1 MGWAARSNPN
11 SKWNKDRAGKMS
23 LPDAVQVASPITT
36 APKNFA
42 KAPTPAKQGEL
53 MVMELTLQNIWG
65 SLCRMLKSALRF
77 QSPAQTS

>member
-1 MGWAARSNPN
+1 MGYAEKLNPN
-11 SKWNKDRAGKMS
+11 SQWNKNRNKIVVNPVS
-23 LPDAVQVASPITT
+23 
-36 APKNFA
+36 
-42 KAPTPAKQGEL
+42 TPAKRDEP